1 MNNIETLDKYLQK
14 AVGRDMLLK
23 SIVYPMRLWSYHSKS
38 PETAQTLQQLILNII
53 DARMLSNAWKGI
65 GAYLS
70 GYRTAVSTEPMPWYQ
85 RLLLSLSFFCRM
97 LEQFS
102 GDVGYT
108 QKHIMTHWKR
118 ERISWHYKFWK
129 TMSLTCSAILEVI
142 KIVTIQ
148 AKRRQLRRY
157 VAQSPLTTQ
166 PSEHPTEFPA
176 ATMDSE
182 DNDLASSMR
191 WSCLFLARNIS
202 DMIVYYQWMES
213 YKANKNVEYLCGY
226 FSGAVGVWLVWR
238 DIQAARK
245 PVVAAPPR
253 TTAAVGDNAKA

>member
-1 MNNIETLDKYLQK
+1 MSETLDKYLQK

-23 SIVYPMRLWSYHSKS
+23 SIVYPMRLWSFQSKS
-38 PETAQTLQQLILNII
+38 PETVQVLQQLILNII

-142 KIVTIQ
+142 KIVNIQ
-148 AKRRQLRRY
+148 SKRRQLRRF
-157 VAQSPLTTQ
+157 VAQSPLTAS
-166 PSEHPTEFPA
+166 PSLQPTEFPTA
-176 ATMDSE
+176 NQTTSDEDRDSE
-182 DNDLASSMR
+182 LAAAMR
-191 WSCLFLARNIS
+191 WSILFLMRNIA
-202 DMIVYYQWMES
+202 DMIVYYQWIES
-213 YKANKNVEYLCGY
+213 YKANKNVEYLCGF
-226 FSGAVGVWLVWR
+226 FSGAVGVWLVWK
-238 DIQAARK
+238 DSK
-245 PVVAAPPR
+245 APKSIP
-253 TTAAVGDNAKA
+253 GAKA